1 MGKKTSGGRSR
12 MSQDSGAAQAPEP
25 LTHRQALG
33 VVAAVLPTVFM
44 SSLDQTIVASAL
56 PTIGHAFGAT
66 EHLSW
71 VASAYLLTLTATT
84 PLFGKLSDIHG
95 RRLALRWGLLLFMAG
110 GAASALAPN
119 LAALIFARAVQGI
132 GAAGLTSQALTILG
146 DVAAPKERARYY
158 TYYSLVYTTAGGVGP
173 ALGGWFAEHVHWSLA
188 FCATTPLGFVS
199 LIWCERVLRALPTQ
213 RRSHTLD
220 VQGAALIIAASSTCM
235 FVISAGGKTFS
246 WTSWE
251 IMFAAAFSA
260 CAWVAFALR
269 QSRARE
275 PLIPPHL
282 LRSSIVRT
290 AIGASA
296 CGWGAVIGLNI
307 YLPLYLQAMHG
318 LSPAE
323 SGVQMIAFM
332 VMVNLGALMGSSAA
346 ARMDR
351 YKLYPI
357 ATNIICVAG
366 MAWLALHADAI
377 SPMAFQLVLLCVGL
391 GFGPMAPVVTVAVQN
406 SVPPSDLGAAT
417 STLSFGRGLFAAVLV
432 AALGAVALEPA
443 AAALS
448 AGADAQTQTAAI
460 SAFRLLF
467 WMTTASFALGLACF
481 IAMEERP
488 LRSGQGGKA

>member
-1 MGKKTSGGRSR
+1 
-12 MSQDSGAAQAPEP
+12 MSQDPAAAQTSEP

-56 PTIGHAFGAT
+56 PTIGQAFGAT

-71 VASAYLLTLTATT
+71 VASVYLLTLTATT

-119 LAALIFARAVQGI
+119 LAALIVARAVQGI

-146 DVAAPKERARYY
+146 DVAAPKQRARYY

-199 LIWCERVLRALPTQ
+199 LVWCDRVLRALPT
-213 RRSHTLD
+213 RRRNHALD
-220 VQGAALIIAASSTCM
+220 MPGAALIIAASSTCM
-235 FVISAGGKTFS
+235 FVITAGGKTFA

-251 IMFAAAFSA
+251 ILLAASFSA
-260 CAWVAFALR
+260 FTWIAFALR
-269 QSRARE
+269 QGRTRE

-282 LRSSIVRT
+282 LRSAIVRT

-307 YLPLYLQAMHG
+307 YLPLYLQAVHG

-332 VMVNLGALMGSSAA
+332 MMVNLGALMGSFTA

-366 MAWLALHADAI
+366 MAWLAIHADSI
-377 SPMAFQLVLLCVGL
+377 SPMAFQLVLLSIGL

-406 SVPPSDLGAAT
+406 SVPPADLGAAT

-432 AALGAVALEPA
+432 AGLGAVALEPA
-443 AAALS
+443 AAVLS
-448 AGADAQTQTAAI
+448 AGADAQARATAI
-460 SAFRLLF
+460 SAFSLLF
-467 WMTTASFALGLACF
+467 WMTAASFALGLACF

-488 LRSGQGGKA
+488 LRSGREGKP